1 MKRVLITGANGL
13 LGQKLVTTFVE
24 DFEVIATAREEQSVF
39 RSPQFIYEPLDIT
52 NYQQVGQVLETY
64 RPEVVINAAA
74 YTNVDG
80 CEEEREVCWRA
91 NVKAVENLAVWSRRI
106 DAQLVHVSTD
116 YIFDG
121 YNGPYD
127 EEARP
132 NPLCYYGKAKLA
144 SENAVKK
151 EGIPYIIARTSVVY
165 GVGKGVKPNFFL
177 WVYRSL
183 KQGKAI
189 RVVTDQYNTPTL
201 ADDLA
206 EGILLAL
213 RAGYEGVVNISGSE
227 FMNRYQMAVEIAQYF
242 GFPTERI
249 TPITTDQLNQKAVR
263 PLKAGLKIDRAI
275 QIFQFQPKTLKSA
288 MELMQPYLQE
298 DAT

>member
-13 LGQKLVTTFVE
+13 LGQKLVTACVE
-24 DFEVIATAREEQSVF
+24 DYEVMATARETQSVF
-39 RSPQFIYEPLDIT
+39 RSPRFTYRQLDIT
-52 NYQQVGQVLETY
+52 RYRAVQEILEDF
-64 RPEVVINAAA
+64 RPDVIINAAA

-80 CEEEREVCWRA
+80 CEVEKETCWQA
-91 NVKAVENLAVWSRRI
+91 NVKAVENLAVWARRI
-106 DAQLVHVSTD
+106 GATLVHVSTD

-121 YNGPYD
+121 TSGPYD

-151 EGIPYIIARTSVVY
+151 EGIPYLIARTSVVY
-165 GVGKGVKPNFFL
+165 GVGRGVKTNFFL
-177 WVYRSL
+177 WVYHSL

-206 EGILLAL
+206 EGILQAL
-213 RAGYEGVVNISGSE
+213 QANVQGVVNISGGE
-227 FMNRYQMAVEIAQYF
+227 FLNRYEMAVQIAEFF
-242 GFPTERI
+242 GLDASRI
-249 TPITTDQLNQKAVR
+249 TPITTDQLQQKAQR
-263 PLKAGLKIDRAI
+263 PLKAGLKIDRAVEL
-275 QIFQFQPKTLKSA
+275 FHFQPKTLKGA
-288 MELMQPYLQE
+288 MELLQPHLQE
-298 DAT
+298 ETG